1 MSTGTVFML
10 TRLRKYF
17 EKKNKIFPKGIPNV
31 LIFWRIY
38 TVFFVI
44 GKDPTINFGKYEFK

>member
-17 EKKNKIFPKGIPNV
+17 EKKNKIFPKGIPNF
-31 LIFWRIY
+31 LIFGGY
-38 TVFFVI
+38 TLCFLLLE
-44 GKDPTINFGKYEFK
+44 KTQQ

>member
-17 EKKNKIFPKGIPNV
+17 EKKNKIFPKGIPNF